1 MENPRGVVL
10 GPNLKCNKLAMPT
23 RKSVVEGRLPVEGI
37 RATAVFCLA
46 PMILKKKNVWIS
58 YQWLKMKR
66 FGIKNIS
73 GSTLRRLRR
82 LGVPFWI
89 KVLLGEQNVCSAAH
103 SAQLQSLPGTLLLG
117 WQAPAEDWQEN
128 SSCGLRRWEQ
138 EDAGQNEERS
148 PGLEVKTSLSPFAAR
163 GLNQEQPI
171 QATPSSTIGLHSKT
185 DNGLL

>member
-1 MENPRGVVL
+1 
-10 GPNLKCNKLAMPT
+10 
-23 RKSVVEGRLPVEGI
+23 
-37 RATAVFCLA
+37 
-46 PMILKKKNVWIS
+46 
-58 YQWLKMKR
+58 MKR

-163 GLNQEQPI
+163 GLNQEQPT